1 MGDWPHDNVNEEEE
15 EMLQIN
21 MNDVMNVVS
30 NIIPHLVA
38 IGIALVAAILV
49 TVFAVKAPKNLRGL
63 IRGNAWI
70 AAVLAILIVVNLIC
84 TGPMATLLTS
94 VAGKPV
100 SKIDDATTAE
110 ATELVTEICR
120 EGITLLK
127 DENNILPLQNKK
139 INVFGWSATNPCYGG
154 TGSGALN
161 TAYPTVSFLDALKA
175 ANIEY
180 NEDLI
185 KFYNDY
191 TAEFQK
197 MDAYKGNGTPVMLPN
212 VSMWSQNWTLPQPGA
227 DLYSAELLNNAKSF
241 SDTAV
246 IFIARVGGE
255 GADLPKD
262 MTALVKGEYKA
273 DSTMSYDDTVNA
285 GNDWDEGDTY
295 LNLSNPEEEM
305 VKLVCENFD
314 NVIVIYNSANAFELG
329 FINEYDS
336 IKGAIWCPGTG
347 QAGFT
352 ALGEILAGDVNPSGR
367 MVDTYVYD
375 LTAIPAF
382 NNIGYMLYDN
392 MDDHAYKTTDRNTGE
407 EKATLPAFVNYVE
420 GIYVGYKF
428 YETAAAEGFINYDEV
443 VQYPFGY
450 GLSYTSFSQEITNFS
465 NDGTSITLTV
475 KVTNTGSVAGKEV
488 VQVYFNPPYTN
499 GGIEKATANLVEFAK
514 TAKLD
519 PGASEDVTIT
529 FPIEQMAS
537 YDYAGK
543 GCYVLEQ
550 GDYVISINSDSH
562 TVLDSE
568 TYTQSSEVVYDENN
582 KRESDAS
589 PAVNLFE
596 YAQGEVEYLS
606 RKDGFA
612 NYDAATAAPATYSMP
627 EDSKAQFYNNDN
639 YLTAEVAAA
648 DETRMFPDA
657 SAPTTGA
664 KNGVKLVDLRGAA
677 YDDPKWDSLLDQ
689 LTIEEMGNLIALG
702 GYQTLAIDSIEK
714 YRTNDCDG
722 PASINNNFTKQ
733 GSVGFPAAVMIAA
746 TWNDDLATAFGESIG
761 KMADQMDTAGWYA
774 PAMNIH
780 RTAFAGRNFE
790 YYSEDG
796 VLSGSMAANATI
808 GAEKYGV
815 YAYIKHFALNDQ
827 ETNRC
832 GMLCTWTN
840 EQAMREIYLKPFE
853 ISVKE
858 GKAKAVMSSFNYIG
872 PRWAGGTYELQTQ
885 VLRDEWGFQGM
896 VLTDYFGVYGYMN
909 ADQAIRTG
917 TDFCLVAY
925 PTATSQTRF
934 RETPAA
940 QQAMRQATKNI
951 LYVTVNSRQYSEAG
965 IKQSTEPNRWET
977 YLTIANVVV
986 GIGLVALE
994 GFFIYNFLKKK
1005 KNGAK

>member
-1 MGDWPHDNVNEEEE
+1 MLAINWDDVAKVVNT
-15 EMLQIN
+15 
-21 MNDVMNVVS
+21 
-30 NIIPHLVA
+30 IIPHIVA
-38 IGIALVAAILV
+38 IVIALVAAIVV
-49 TVFAVKAPKNLRGL
+49 TVAAMKAPKGAKGL
-63 IRGNAWI
+63 IRGSAWV
-70 AAVLAILIVVNLIC
+70 AALLAVLIVVNLIC
-84 TGPMATLLTS
+84 TGPMATLLTQS
-94 VAGKPV
+94 LGKPV
-100 SKIDDATTAE
+100 AKIDEATTKE

-127 DENNILPLQNKK
+127 DEDNILPLQNKK

-161 TAYPTVSFLDALKA
+161 QSYPTVTFLDSLKA
-175 ANIEY
+175 AGIEY

-185 KFYNDY
+185 KFYEDY
-191 TAEFQK
+191 TAKFQQ
-197 MDAYKGNGTPVMLPN
+197 MDAYKDNGQGSPVMLPA
-212 VSMWSQNWTLPQPGA
+212 VSMWNQNWTLPQPGA
-227 DLYSAELLNNAKSF
+227 DLYSDELLSGAKSF

-262 MTALVKGEYKA
+262 MDALVKGEYKA
-273 DSTMSYDDTVNA
+273 DSAMNYDDTVNE
-285 GNDWDEGDTY
+285 GNDWDPGDTY

-329 FINEYDS
+329 FIDEYDS
-336 IKGAIWCPGTG
+336 IKGAVWCPGTG

-392 MDDHAYKTTDRNTGE
+392 MEEHAYKSTNFMTGTETT
-407 EKATLPAFVNYVE
+407 TLPAFVNYVE

-428 YETAAAEGFINYDEV
+428 YETAAAEGLIDYDKT

-450 GLSYTSFSQEITNFS
+450 GLSYTSFKQEITDFS
-465 NDGTSITLTV
+465 DDGTNITLKV

-514 TAKLD
+514 TAKLE

-537 YDYAGK
+537 YDDQGK
-543 GCYVLEQ
+543 GCYVLEK

-562 TVLDSE
+562 TVIESE
-568 TYTQSSEVVYDENN
+568 TYTLSADKVYDENN
-582 KRESDAS
+582 KRDSDAS
-589 PAVNLFE
+589 PAVNQFD
-596 YAQGEVEYLS
+596 YARGEEVEYLS

-612 NYDAATAAPATYSMP
+612 NYDAATAAPASHSMP
-627 EDSKAQFYNNDN
+627 AADKANFYNNAN
-639 YLTAEVAAA
+639 YLTAEVTAK
-648 DETRMFPDA
+648 DEERMFPNA
-657 SAPTTGA
+657 AAPTTGA
-664 KNGVKLVDLRGAA
+664 KNGVKLKDLRGAA
-677 YDDPKWDSLLDQ
+677 YDDPKWDQLLDQ
-689 LTIEEMGNLIALG
+689 LTLEEMGNLIALG
-702 GYQTLAIDSIEK
+702 GYQTLDLASIEK

-722 PASINNNFTKQ
+722 PASINNNFTGQ

-885 VLRDEWGFQGM
+885 VLRNEWGFQGM
-896 VLTDYFGVYGYMN
+896 VLTDYFGVYGYMS
-909 ADQAIRTG
+909 ADQGVRTG

-925 PTATSQTRF
+925 PTETSQTRF

-940 QQAMRQATKNI
+940 QQAMRQSTKNI
-951 LYVTVNSRQYSEAG
+951 LYVTVNSRQYSDLG
-965 IKQSTEPNRWET
+965 IKQSTQPNRWET
-977 YLTIANVVV
+977 YLTIANVVGGV
-986 GIGLVALE
+986 ILVAAE
-994 GFFIYNFLKKK
+994 AFFIYSFLKKK
-1005 KNGAK
+1005 KSA

>member
-1 MGDWPHDNVNEEEE
+1 
-15 EMLQIN
+15 MLSIN
-21 MNDVMNVVS
+21 WDDVANVVS
-30 NIIPHLVA
+30 TIIPHLVA
-38 IGIALVAAILV
+38 IGVALVLAIVV
-49 TVFAVKAPKNLRGL
+49 TVAAVKAPKGAKGL
-63 IRGNAWI
+63 IRGSAWV
-70 AAVLAILIVVNLIC
+70 AALLAVLIVVNLIC
-84 TGPMATLLTS
+84 TGPMVTLLTQS
-94 VAGKPV
+94 MGKPV

-127 DENNILPLQNKK
+127 DEDSILPLQNKK

-161 TAYPTVSFLDALKA
+161 TAYPTVTFLDSLKA
-175 ANIEY
+175 AGIEY

-185 KFYNDY
+185 KFYEDY
-191 TAEFQK
+191 TAKFQQ
-197 MDAYKGNGTPVMLPN
+197 MDAYKGSDGNPVMLPN
-212 VSMWSQNWTLPQPGA
+212 VSMWNQNWTLPQPGA
-227 DLYSAELLNNAKSF
+227 ALYSDELISNAKSF

-262 MTALVKGEYKA
+262 MTALVNGTYKA
-273 DSTMSYDDTVNA
+273 DSAMNYDDTVNA
-285 GNDWDEGDTY
+285 GNDWDAGDTY

-314 NVIVIYNSANAFELG
+314 NVVVIYNSANAFELG
-329 FINEYDS
+329 FIDEYPS
-336 IKGAIWCPGTG
+336 IKGALWCPGTG

-352 ALGEILAGDVNPSGR
+352 ALGEILAGDVNPSGHL
-367 MVDTYVYD
+367 VDTYVYD

-392 MDDHAYKTTDRNTGE
+392 MDEHAYKSVNFMTQQETT
-407 EKATLPAFVNYVE
+407 TLPAFVNYVE

-428 YETAAAEGFINYDEV
+428 YETAAAEGLIDYDKV

-450 GLSYTSFSQEITNFS
+450 GLSYTTFKQEITSFS
-465 NDGTSITLTV
+465 DDGANITLKV
-475 KVTNTGSVAGKEV
+475 SVTNTGSVAGKEV

-499 GGIEKATANLVEFAK
+499 GGIEKASANLVEFAK
-514 TAKLD
+514 TAKLE
-519 PGASEDVTIT
+519 PGASEEVTIT

-537 YDYAGK
+537 YDYAGR
-543 GCYVLEQ
+543 GCYVLER
-550 GDYVISINSDSH
+550 GDYEISINSDSH
-562 TVLDSE
+562 NVLDSE
-568 TYTQSSEVVYDENN
+568 TFTLSADKVYDESN
-582 KRESDAS
+582 KRDSDAA
-589 PAVNLFE
+589 PAVNQFD
-596 YAQGEVEYLS
+596 YARGEVEYLS
-606 RKDGFA
+606 RKDNFA
-612 NYDAATAAPATYSMP
+612 NYDAATAAPASYSMP
-627 EDSKAQFYNNDN
+627 AADKANFYNNAN
-639 YLTAEVAAA
+639 YLTAEVVAK
-648 DETRMFPDA
+648 EEERMFPNA
-657 SAPTTGA
+657 QPITTGA
-664 KNGVKLVDLRGAA
+664 KNGVKLIELRGAA
-677 YDDPKWDSLLDQ
+677 YDDPKWEQLLDQ

-702 GYQTLAIDSIEK
+702 GYQTLDIPSIEK

-722 PASINNNFTKQ
+722 PASINNNFTRQ

-761 KMADQMDTAGWYA
+761 KMANQMDTAGWYA

-780 RTAFAGRNFE
+780 RTPFAGRNFE

-885 VLRDEWGFQGM
+885 VLRNEWGFQGM
-896 VLTDYFGVYGYMN
+896 VLTDYFGVYGYMS
-909 ADQAIRTG
+909 ADQGIRTG

-925 PTATSQTRF
+925 PTETSQTRF

-940 QQAMRQATKNI
+940 QQAMRQSTKNI
-951 LYVTVNSRQYSEAG
+951 LYVTVNSRQYSELG
-965 IKQSTEPNRWET
+965 IQQSTAPNRWET
-977 YLTIANVVV
+977 YLTIANVAVGVV
-986 GIGLVALE
+986 LVAAE
-994 GFFIYNFLKKK
+994 AFFIYSFLKKK
-1005 KNGAK
+1005 KNVAA

>member
-1 MGDWPHDNVNEEEE
+1 
-15 EMLQIN
+15 MLQIN
-21 MNDVMNVVS
+21 MNDVMNVVN

-38 IGIALVAAILV
+38 IGAALVLAIVV
-49 TVFAVKAPKNLRGL
+49 TVLAVKAPKQSRGL
-63 IRGNAWI
+63 VRGSAWV
-70 AAVLAILIVVNLIC
+70 AALLAILIVVNLIC
-84 TGPMATLLTS
+84 TGPMSTLLTS

-100 SKIDDATTAE
+100 SKIDEATTAE

-127 DENNILPLQNKK
+127 DEDSILPLQNKK

-161 TAYPTVSFLDALKA
+161 TAYPTVTFLDALKA

-185 KFYNDY
+185 QFYNDY
-191 TAEFQK
+191 TAEYQK
-197 MDAYKGNGTPVMLPN
+197 MDAYKAKDGKDPVMLPA

-227 DLYSAELLNNAKSF
+227 DQYSSDLINNAKSF

-246 IFIARVGGE
+246 IFISRVGGE

-262 MTALVKGEYKA
+262 MVALVKGEYKA
-273 DSTMSYDDTVNA
+273 DSAMNYDDTVNA

-314 NVIVIYNSANAFELG
+314 NVVVIYNSANAFELG
-329 FINEYDS
+329 FIDEYDS

-352 ALGEILAGDVNPSGR
+352 ALGEILAGDVNPSGHL
-367 MVDTYVYD
+367 VDTYVYD
-375 LTAIPAF
+375 LTKIPAF
-382 NNIGYMLYDN
+382 NNIGFMTYDN
-392 MDDHAYKTTDRNTGE
+392 MDDHAYKSTDRNTGA
-407 EKATLPAFVNYVE
+407 EKVTLPAFVNYVE

-428 YETAAAEGFINYDEV
+428 YETAAAEGLINYDEV

-450 GLSYTSFSQEITNFS
+450 GLSYTSFSQEITDFS
-465 NDGTSITLTV
+465 DDGTNITLKV

-499 GGIEKATANLVEFAK
+499 GGIEKAAANLVEFAK

-537 YDYAGK
+537 YDYADK
-543 GCYVLEQ
+543 GCYVLEG
-550 GDYVISINSDSH
+550 GDYIISINSDSH
-562 TVLDSE
+562 TVLDSK
-568 TYTQSSEVVYDENN
+568 TFTVSAGKVYDEGN
-582 KRESDAS
+582 KRESDAAA
-589 PAVNLFE
+589 AVNQFD
-596 YAQGEVEYLS
+596 YAAGEVEYLS

-612 NYDAATAAPATYSMP
+612 NYDAATAAPSHTMP
-627 EDSKAQFYNNDN
+627 EADKANFYNNAN
-639 YLTAEVAAA
+639 YLTADVVAK
-648 DETRMFPDA
+648 DEARMVSNA

-664 KNGVKLVDLRGAA
+664 KNGVKLIDLRGAA
-677 YDDPKWDSLLDQ
+677 YDDPKWEQLLDQ
-689 LTIEEMGNLIALG
+689 LTIEEMGDLIALG

-733 GSVGFPAAVMIAA
+733 GSVGFPAALMIAA

-796 VLSGSMAANATI
+796 VLSGSIAANATI

-827 ETNRC
+827 ETNRLS
-832 GMLCTWTN
+832 MLCTWTN

-853 ISVKE
+853 IAVKE

-885 VLRDEWGFQGM
+885 VLRNEWGFQGM

-909 ADQAIRTG
+909 SDQAIRNG
-917 TDFCLVAY
+917 TDFCLVNY
-925 PTATSQTRF
+925 PTATSQTQF
-934 RETPAA
+934 RDTPAA
-940 QQAMRQATKNI
+940 QQAMRQSTKNI
-951 LYVTVNSRQYSEAG
+951 LYVTVNSRQYSEVG

-977 YLTIANVVV
+977 YLTIANVAV
-986 GIGLVALE
+986 GVALAAVE
-994 GFFIYNFLKKK
+994 ALLVMNYLKKK
-1005 KNGAK
+1005 KSGVK

>member
-1 MGDWPHDNVNEEEE
+1 
-15 EMLQIN
+15 MLSIN
-21 MNDVMNVVS
+21 WDDVANVVGTM
-30 NIIPHLVA
+30 IPHLVA
-38 IGIALVAAILV
+38 IAVALIAAIAVTVAAM
-49 TVFAVKAPKNLRGL
+49 KAPKNTKGL
-63 IRGNAWI
+63 IRGSAWV
-70 AAVLAILIVVNLIC
+70 AALLAVLIVVNLIC
-84 TGPMATLLTS
+84 TGPMSTLLTNS
-94 VAGKPV
+94 MGKPV

-127 DENNILPLQNKK
+127 DEDNILPLQNKK

-161 TAYPTVSFLDALKA
+161 TAYPTVTFLDALKG

-180 NEDLI
+180 NQELI
-185 KFYNDY
+185 DFYTNYHD
-191 TAEFQK
+191 TS
-197 MDAYKGNGTPVMLPN
+197 LPA
-212 VSMWSQNWTLPQPGA
+212 VSMWNQNWTLPQPGA
-227 DLYSAELLNNAKSF
+227 ALYSDELINNAKSF

-262 MTALVKGEYKA
+262 MTALVNGTYKA
-273 DSTMSYDDTVNA
+273 DSAMNYDDTVNA
-285 GNDWDEGDTY
+285 GSDWDAGDTY

-329 FINEYDS
+329 FIDEYPS
-336 IKGAIWCPGTG
+336 IKGALWCPGTG

-352 ALGEILAGDVNPSGR
+352 ALGEILAGDVNPSGHL
-367 MVDTYVYD
+367 VDTYVYD

-392 MDDHAYKTTDRNTGE
+392 MDEHAYKSTNFMTQQETT
-407 EKATLPAFVNYVE
+407 TLPAFVNYVE

-428 YETAAAEGFINYDEV
+428 YETAAVEGLINYDEV

-450 GLSYTSFSQEITNFS
+450 GLSYTTFKQEITSFS
-465 NDGTSITLTV
+465 DDGTNITLKVT
-475 KVTNTGSVAGKEV
+475 VTNTGSVAGKEV

-499 GGIEKATANLVEFAK
+499 GGIEKASANLVEFAK
-514 TAKLD
+514 TAKLE
-519 PGASEDVTIT
+519 PGASEEVTIT

-537 YDYAGK
+537 YDYAGR
-543 GCYVLEQ
+543 GCYVLER
-550 GDYVISINSDSH
+550 GDYEISINSDSH
-562 TVLDSE
+562 NVLDSE
-568 TYTQSSEVVYDENN
+568 TFTLSADKVYDESN
-582 KRESDAS
+582 KRDSDAA
-589 PAVNLFE
+589 PAVNQFD
-596 YAQGEVEYLS
+596 YARGEVEYLS
-606 RKDGFA
+606 RKDNFA
-612 NYDAATAAPATYSMP
+612 NYDAATAAPASYSMP
-627 EDSKAQFYNNDN
+627 AADKANFYNNAN
-639 YLTAEVAAA
+639 YLTAEVVAK
-648 DETRMFPDA
+648 EEERMFPNA
-657 SAPTTGA
+657 QPITTGA
-664 KNGVKLVDLRGAA
+664 KNGVKLIDLRGAA
-677 YDDPKWDSLLDQ
+677 YDDPKWEQLLDQ

-702 GYQTLAIDSIEK
+702 GYQTLDIASIEK

-722 PASINNNFTKQ
+722 PASINNNFTRQ

-780 RTAFAGRNFE
+780 RTPFAGRNFE

-885 VLRDEWGFQGM
+885 VLRNEWGFQGM
-896 VLTDYFGVYGYMN
+896 VLTDYFGVYGYMS
-909 ADQAIRTG
+909 ADQGIRTG

-925 PTATSQTRF
+925 PTETSQTRF

-940 QQAMRQATKNI
+940 QQAMRQSTKNI
-951 LYVTVNSRQYSEAG
+951 LYVTVNSRQYSELG
-965 IKQSTEPNRWET
+965 IQQSTAPNRWET
-977 YLTIANVVV
+977 YLTIANVAVGVV
-986 GIGLVALE
+986 LVAAE
-994 GFFIYNFLKKK
+994 AFFIYSFLKKK
-1005 KNGAK
+1005 KNVAA

>member
-1 MGDWPHDNVNEEEE
+1 
-15 EMLQIN
+15 MLQIN
-21 MNDVMNVVS
+21 WDDVAKVV
-30 NIIPHLVA
+30 NTMIPHLVVIAVALIAA
-38 IGIALVAAILV
+38 IVVTVAAM
-49 TVFAVKAPKNLRGL
+49 KAPKNAKGL
-63 IRGNAWI
+63 IRGSAWV
-70 AAVLAILIVVNLIC
+70 AALLAILITVNLIC
-84 TGPMATLLTS
+84 TGPMTTLLTS

-100 SKIDDATTAE
+100 SKIDAATTEE

-161 TAYPTVSFLDALKA
+161 TAYPTVTFLDALKG

-180 NEDLI
+180 NQELI
-185 KFYNDY
+185 DFYANYHD
-191 TAEFQK
+191 TS
-197 MDAYKGNGTPVMLPN
+197 LPA
-212 VSMWSQNWTLPQPGA
+212 VSMWNQNWTLPQPGA
-227 DLYSAELLNNAKSF
+227 ALYSDELMNNAKSF

-255 GADLPKD
+255 GADLPSD
-262 MTALVKGEYKA
+262 MVSLVNGTYKA
-273 DSTMSYDDTVNA
+273 DSAMNYDDTVNA
-285 GNDWDEGDTY
+285 GNDWDPGDTY

-329 FINEYDS
+329 FIDQYPS
-336 IKGAIWCPGTG
+336 IKGALWCPGTG

-352 ALGEILAGDVNPSGR
+352 ALGEILAGDVNPSGHL
-367 MVDTYVYD
+367 VDTYVYD

-392 MDDHAYKTTDRNTGE
+392 MEEHAYKSVNFMTQQEVT
-407 EKATLPAFVNYVE
+407 TLPAFVNYVE

-428 YETAAAEGFINYDEV
+428 YETAAAEGLINYDEV

-450 GLSYTSFSQEITNFS
+450 GLSYTTFKQEITGMS
-465 NDGTSITLTV
+465 DDGVNITLKV
-475 KVTNTGSVAGKEV
+475 NVTNTGSVAGKEV

-499 GGIEKATANLVEFAK
+499 GGIEKASANLVEFAK
-514 TAKLD
+514 TAKLE
-519 PGASEDVTIT
+519 PGASEEVTIT

-537 YDYAGK
+537 YDYLGK
-543 GCYVLEQ
+543 GCYVLEK

-562 TVLDSE
+562 TVLDSK
-568 TYTQSSEVVYDENN
+568 TFSLGADKVYDESG
-582 KRESDAS
+582 KRDSDAS
-589 PAVNLFE
+589 AAVNQFDF
-596 YAQGEVEYLS
+596 AQGEVEYLS

-612 NYDAATAAPATYSMP
+612 NYDAATAAPASHSMP
-627 EDSKAQFYNNDN
+627 AADKANFYNNAN
-639 YLTAEVAAA
+639 YLTAEAAAA
-648 DETRMFPDA
+648 DEARMFPNA
-657 SAPTTGA
+657 AAPTTGA
-664 KNGVKLVDLRGAA
+664 SNGLKLIDLRGAA
-677 YDDPKWDSLLDQ
+677 YDDPKWDQLLDQ
-689 LTIEEMGNLIALG
+689 LTLEEMGNLIALG
-702 GYQTLAIDSIEK
+702 GFQTLDLPSIEK

-746 TWNDDLATAFGESIG
+746 TWSDELATAFGESIG

-780 RTAFAGRNFE
+780 RTPFAGRNFE

-858 GKAKAVMSSFNYIG
+858 GKAKAVMSSFNYVG
-872 PRWAGGTYELQTQ
+872 PRWAGGCYELQTQ
-885 VLRDEWGFQGM
+885 VLRNEWGFQGM
-896 VLTDYFGVYGYMN
+896 VLTDYFGVYGYMS
-909 ADQAIRTG
+909 ADQGVRNG
-917 TDFCLVAY
+917 TDFCLVNY
-925 PTATSQTRF
+925 PTETSQMRF

-940 QQAMRQATKNI
+940 QQAMRQSTKNI
-951 LYVTVNSRQYSEAG
+951 LYVTVNSRQYSELG
-965 IKQSTEPNRWET
+965 IQQSTQPNRWET
-977 YLTIANVVV
+977 YLTIANVAVGVV
-986 GIGLVALE
+986 LVAAE
-994 GFFIYNFLKKK
+994 AFFIYSFLKKK
-1005 KNGAK
+1005 KSAV